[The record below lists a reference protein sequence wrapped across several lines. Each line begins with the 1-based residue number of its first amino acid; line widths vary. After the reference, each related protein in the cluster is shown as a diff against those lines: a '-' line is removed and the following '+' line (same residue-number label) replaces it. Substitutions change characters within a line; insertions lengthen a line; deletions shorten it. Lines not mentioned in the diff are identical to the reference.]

1 LGLSVHRDVV
11 ALEGIW
17 MMKASIPRN
26 STIQS
31 RVAGILAAVA
41 ITAWCPNGL
50 AADTSVDDMIEA
62 LATKP
67 GPGTEIPLTRGMG
80 RPAAVPAR
88 REGRLQLS
96 VQFDYASAT
105 ISPESRDLLLRLAA
119 AMKSPALEGQRYRI
133 EGHTDSTGSAAS
145 NLLLSRKR
153 ALAVSQFLK
162 SASGIDASRLSAWG
176 MGSSTP
182 ANASDPAAAE
192 NRRVVIVSMEPL
204 PADAAADESA
214 GSILQLS
221 GSLTVRRKGATL
233 PLQAGGRIREGD
245 VLITPAGA
253 SAVVRLDD
261 GASVLVRAETEL
273 KVARLRLLGELGK
286 LGQGFE
292 LLVGA
297 CRYVSGALG
306 KGRPEA
312 IAFLTGSATVG
323 IRGTDFD
330 IVYTTQPVGD
340 QDSGTYVRVNRGSVA
355 LGGLDGSVVQLAKD
369 EQAYAG
375 VPKPVT
381 RGGAKAPAA
390 TRIKDAPGIF
400 KAGELDELLEP
411 R

>member
-1 LGLSVHRDVV
+1 ML
-11 ALEGIW
+11 
-17 MMKASIPRN
+17 N
-26 STIQS
+26 STAQL
-31 RVAGILAAVA
+31 RLAGILAAA
-41 ITAWCPNGL
+41 SLSIPCPQAV
-50 AADTSVDDMIEA
+50 AADPSVDEMIEA

-67 GPGTEIPLTRGMG
+67 GESKEFALTRGVK
-80 RPAAVPAR
+80 RPAAVPAK

-105 ISPESRDLLLRLAA
+105 ISPGSRELLLRLAA

-133 EGHTDSTGSAAS
+133 EGHTDSTGSATA

-162 SASGIDASRLSAWG
+162 SASGIEAGRLSAWG

-182 ANASDPAAAE
+182 ANASDPTAAE
-192 NRRVVIVSMEPL
+192 NRRVVIVSMEAL
-204 PADAAADESA
+204 PAGADDDEGA
-214 GSILQLS
+214 GSVLQLN
-221 GSLTVRRKGATL
+221 GSLSVRRRDASV
-233 PLQAGGRIREGD
+233 PLQAGARIREGD
-245 VLITPAGA
+245 VLSTPAGA
-253 SAVVRLDD
+253 SVIVRLDD
-261 GASVLVRAETEL
+261 GTSVLLRAGTDL
-273 KVARLRLLGELGK
+273 KIARLKLQGELGK
-286 LGQGFE
+286 LSQAFE

-297 CRYVSGALG
+297 VRYVSGALG

-330 IVYTTQPVGD
+330 IVYTTQPMGA

-355 LGGLDGSVVQLAKD
+355 VGGLDGSVVQLAKD

-375 VPKPVT
+375 MPKPVT
-381 RGGAKAPAA
+381 RGGTKAPAA
-390 TRIKDAPGIF
+390 TRINEAPGIF
-400 KAGELDELLEP
+400 RTGELDELLES